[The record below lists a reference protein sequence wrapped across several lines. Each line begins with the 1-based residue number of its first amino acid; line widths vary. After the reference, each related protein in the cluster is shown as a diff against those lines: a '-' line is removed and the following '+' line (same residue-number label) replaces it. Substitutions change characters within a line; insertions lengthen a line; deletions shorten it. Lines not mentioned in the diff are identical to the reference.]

1 MIINHNN
8 IYHHHHPVPKIPFS
22 ISWLCGS
29 LWIYVAPIK
38 WKIFVDPPPFVDPK
52 MVQNISKY
60 VFFDFIVSLNAF
72 NKDMYPVNLG

>member
-1 MIINHNN
+1 MI
-8 IYHHHHPVPKIPFS
+8 Y
-22 ISWLCGS
+22 LCNPMYITG
-29 LWIYVAPIK
+29 VVG
-38 WKIFVDPPPFVDPK
+38 FVDPPFVDPK